1 MPRLQ
6 VLNGK
11 RQGEVFEIPPGAE
24 LVVGH
29 RQSAS
34 ISIDDPWVSW
44 DHARLV
50 FRPESSDCWIED
62 LGSTNGTY
70 VNCVRV
76 KREQLRHE
84 DIIVLG
90 KTHVIFLSPIA
101 DSDPFF
107 GGGAESTGK
116 HTAVGFPAALTG
128 GGLGGGSPLNAA
140 SSEIGQPFPSADDR
154 SGTANGVPSL
164 GAGSS
169 GSGDPFAS
177 TGSQHPAPLWMPSG
191 KGKDPFS
198 ASASSVDP
206 FSSGPDYS
214 GLEGSNPAGGSG
226 KPNSPFAET
235 LGDDQVEAYSP
246 DGPAKASL
254 SLSGLEG
261 DDVRHDL
268 PGPSSNEIARLI
280 EGGGLG
286 SSDMLGE
293 LAGLQP
299 PVMSTAS
306 RGTVKLPKADSDFFT
321 RTPDRTPSP
330 FDLNTP
336 KRSEM
341 RTQAISTD
349 AVNDLIEQ
357 QQQQQEKHHQQRP
370 QTEPSGPS
378 MPRTARAP
386 AAPGEVGQL
395 AFEKARLEDE
405 VGRLRMAL
413 QAAKERDPH
422 AVQAAAHALRDAEL
436 GRLAQQ
442 VAALERDL
450 AMSRAENSAREA
462 EINAVT
468 EEMIEKED
476 LIDSLRDQLETLP
489 SSAPPKGRGAA
500 PPPPPPPPAG
510 SEWASLEF

>member
-1 MPRLQ
+1 VPRLQ

-50 FRPESSDCWIED
+50 YRPDSADCWIED

-84 DIIVLG
+84 DIIFLG

-101 DSDPFF
+101 DDDPFF

-128 GGLGGGSPLNAA
+128 GGLAGSSPLSAP
-140 SSEIGQPFPSADDR
+140 SSEIGLPFPSQDSR
-154 SGTANGVPSL
+154 SGTANGVPAL
-164 GAGSS
+164 GPGSK
-169 GSGDPFAS
+169 DPFAS
-177 TGSQHPAPLWMPSG
+177 TGTRHPAPLWMPSG

-214 GLEGSNPAGGSG
+214 GLGSEERAPAFG

-235 LGDDQVEAYSP
+235 LGDDQVQAYSDP
-246 DGPAKASL
+246 SVPAKPSL

-261 DDVRHDL
+261 DDVRMDL

-293 LAGLQP
+293 LAGLQSP
-299 PVMSTAS
+299 MGNAS
-306 RGTVKLPKADSDFFT
+306 RGTVKLPKADSDLFA
-321 RTPDRTPSP
+321 RTSDPAPSP
-330 FDLNTP
+330 FDLDSP

-357 QQQQQEKHHQQRP
+357 QRRP

-378 MPRTARAP
+378 AQRTPRST
-386 AAPGEVGQL
+386 PGEIGAL
-395 AFEKARLEDE
+395 AFDKARLEDE

-422 AVQAAAHALRDAEL
+422 AVQAAAQALRDAEL
-436 GRLAQQ
+436 GRLAQR
-442 VAALERDL
+442 VASLERDL
-450 AMSRAENSAREA
+450 ATSRAEVSARE
-462 EINAVT
+462 EELNEVT
-468 EEMIEKED
+468 DEMIEKED
-476 LIDSLRDQLETLP
+476 LIDTLRDQLATQALP
-489 SSAPPKGRGAA
+489 SRARATGA

-510 SEWASLEF
+510 GDWASLEF